1 MRTRYVLR
9 TTAWGVVVGLAA
21 AGLAGLPA
29 SAAVPKPA
37 PVQWSDC
44 KPEGKDKPEVVKGSQ
59 CATLQLPIDW
69 HDPGGPTFGLAIA
82 RRTAK
87 SPSERVGVL
96 VFGPGGPG
104 DSGVDRIKTGISRF
118 SPTLQDRFDIVS
130 FDPRGIARSNP
141 VLCSAALLAQ
151 QPSPL
156 MKSQADFDATAR
168 YNRALAADCR
178 EHTGPLYDHIDTWQT
193 VRDVDAIRTALGES
207 QISFHGSSY
216 GTMLGAQ
223 YAETYP
229 RRTRAVVLESV
240 LDHSSPTART
250 FLDEQAAPVQDSFD
264 EFVKWCDQA
273 TDCSLHG
280 RDIRALWADLLKR
293 ADVGEIPDPLQPNVA
308 VTPFNLSFEVFRML
322 YDPKWRGL
330 ADTLKELDESDP
342 PTGQAPVPTGLVNNT
357 LAPFCQDW
365 NLSVRS
371 YREYAGLV
379 DRIGRDNPDM
389 RYPGQLIAVSS
400 CLGAPKANNPQ
411 HTLKVHGLKTPVLLA
426 NAIHDPATGYNWA
439 QSVERQLGKYGV
451 LLTYE
456 GWGHGSY
463 NSSPCMQST
472 IDAYLVSRQVPK
484 RGTSCAAVPPV
495 G

>member
-1 MRTRYVLR
+1 MKFTRRVL
-9 TTAWGVVVGLAA
+9 AGGVALGVAT
-21 AGLAGLPA
+21 AGLITLPV
-29 SAAVPKPA
+29 SATTTKTTI
-37 PVQWSDC
+37 QWSDC
-44 KPEGKDKPEVVKGSQ
+44 KPEGKDDPDEVKGSQ

-69 HDPGGPTFGLAIA
+69 HHPDGPTFGLAIA

-118 SPTLQDRFDIVS
+118 SPELQDRFDIVS

-141 VLCSAALLAQ
+141 VMCSAALLSQ

-156 MKSQADFDATAR
+156 LTSQADFDATVR
-168 YNRALAADCR
+168 FNRTLATDCR
-178 EHTGPLYDHIDTWQT
+178 KNTGPLYDHIDTWQT
-193 VRDVDAIRTALGES
+193 VRDVDAIRSALGEA

-229 RRTRAVVLESV
+229 RRTRALVLESV
-240 LDHSSPTART
+240 HDHSSPTTRA
-250 FLDEQAAPVQDSFD
+250 FLDSQAAPVEDSFD

-273 TDCSLHG
+273 TDCVLHG
-280 RDIRALWADLLKR
+280 RDVRALWADLLKR
-293 ADVGEIPDPLQPNVA
+293 AGNGEIPDPRRPTVA
-308 VTPFNLSFEVFRML
+308 ITPFNLSFTVFRQF
-322 YDPKWRGL
+322 YDPDWRAL
-330 ADTLKELDESDP
+330 ATMLKTLDESEP

-365 NLSVRS
+365 NLPVRD
-371 YREYAGLV
+371 YREYAGLL
-379 DRIGRDNPDM
+379 DRLARKYPDM
-389 RYPGQLIAVSS
+389 PYPGQLMAVSN
-400 CLGAPKANNPQ
+400 CLGGPKSNNPQ
-411 HTLKVHGLKTPVLLA
+411 HVLKVRDLKTPVLLA
-426 NAIHDPATGYNWA
+426 NAIHDPATGYASARN
-439 QSVERQLGKYGV
+439 VERQLGKYGV

-463 NSSPCMQST
+463 NSSPCMLST
-472 IDAYLVSRQVPK
+472 IDAYLIDRRVPK
-484 RGTSCAAVPPV
+484 RGTSCAAVQPT